1 MVLAA
6 VAPAVPSGLAEDE
19 GNSAA
24 VAGNVAAV
32 AGRVAA
38 GANGD
43 AEGGLLVPSE
53 GDRD

>member
-1 MVLAA
+1 MAA

-24 VAGNVAAV
+24 VVG
-32 AGRVAA
+32 GVAA
-38 GANGD
+38 GASGD